1 LLLFPFSNIRL
12 YVGDIFEQKLSWWL
26 ILDSSIKYRNPTI
39 AYLGDKITEMVVI
52 WQETGTKYNFLESK
66 L

>member
-1 LLLFPFSNIRL
+1 
-12 YVGDIFEQKLSWWL
+12 VGDIFEQKLSWWL

-52 WQETGTKYNFLESK
+52 WQEIGAKYIFLESK